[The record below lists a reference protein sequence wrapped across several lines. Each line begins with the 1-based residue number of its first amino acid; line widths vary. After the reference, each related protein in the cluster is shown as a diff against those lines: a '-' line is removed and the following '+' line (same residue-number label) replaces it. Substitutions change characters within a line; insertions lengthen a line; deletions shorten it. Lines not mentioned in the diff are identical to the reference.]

1 MDVDRAIVG
10 TTELTLDWDP
20 DVRLAEICYVSR
32 FFRAA
37 LVLHIWGF
45 YVFSTSR
52 VSVFFDTCNGSFRRN
67 VKLSY
72 RKLFDKRAEW
82 DTVNVKEPQP
92 PEPVEPV
99 PEAAPEEKP
108 PDENADVRSK
118 SI

>member
-20 DVRLAEICYVSR
+20 DVRLAEICYASR
-32 FFRAA
+32 LFMAA
-37 LVLHIWGF
+37 LVLHVWDF
-45 YVFSTSR
+45 YEFSTSR
-52 VSVFFDTCNGSFRRN
+52 VFFDTFNGSFRKN
-67 VKLSY
+67 VKWSN

-92 PEPVEPV
+92 PEPVEPI